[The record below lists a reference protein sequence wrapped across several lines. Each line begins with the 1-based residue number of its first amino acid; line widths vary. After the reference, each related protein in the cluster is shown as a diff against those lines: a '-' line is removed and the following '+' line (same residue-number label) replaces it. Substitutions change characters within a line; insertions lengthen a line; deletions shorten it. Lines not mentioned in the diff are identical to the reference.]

1 MWELLTLPLKIIF
14 KVALNDGVFPDD
26 WKKGN
31 IVPAHKKDIKTMLT
45 NYHSIGFLPILA
57 KIFEITIFMSIF
69 EYFIE
74 NKLFKV
80 FQSGFLPDGSCT
92 SQLLSIINI

>member
-45 NYHSIGFLPILA
+45 NYRPISFLPLFA
-57 KIFEITIFMSIF
+57 KILEITIFISIF
-69 EYFIE
+69 EYFNLKI
-74 NKLFKV
+74 NFSKFFSLV
-80 FQSGFLPDGSCT
+80 FFQTILALRSF
-92 SQLLSIINI
+92 